1 MNAAIRA
8 VVRAGAY
15 HGVEVFGI
23 CRGYEGLIDGEIRPL
38 GPRDVSG
45 VINEGGTI
53 LRTARCRAFFEPDG
67 RAAAAR
73 QLERHGIGGVVV
85 IGGDGSYRGATALHA
100 EHGTR
105 CIGLPGTIDNDIGG
119 TDFTIGFDTAF
130 NTAID
135 AIDRIRDTAQ
145 SHERIFY
152 IEVMGRES
160 GYLAMASGVAG
171 GAEEI
176 LVPESPTQLESVVER
191 LRKNRDKGKKSA
203 IIVVAEGDEAG
214 NAITV
219 AQRIAEASEFK
230 DYRVVVIGHLQR
242 GGRPSAFDRLLAS
255 RMGVRAVEALLEG
268 EAGKMVGIRANE
280 IVLAPLSHAWEQR
293 SSFDPRLAREAR
305 ILAT

>member
-1 MNAAIRA
+1 M
-8 VVRAGAY
+8 
-15 HGVEVFGI
+15 
-23 CRGYEGLIDGEIRPL
+23 GLR
-38 GPRDVSG
+38 
-45 VINEGGTI
+45 
-53 LRTARCRAFFEPDG
+53 
-67 RAAAAR
+67 
-73 QLERHGIGGVVV
+73 
-85 IGGDGSYRGATALHA
+85 A
-100 EHGTR
+100 EHGTP
-105 CIGLPGTIDNDIGG
+105 CIGVPGTIDNDIGG

-145 SHERIFY
+145 SHERIFF

-176 LVPESPTQLESVVER
+176 LVPENPSELGGVVER
-191 LRKNRDKGKKSA
+191 LRRNRDKGKKSA

-219 AQRIAEASEFK
+219 AQRIAERSEFT
-230 DYRVVVIGHLQR
+230 DYRVMVIGHLQR
-242 GGRPSAFDRLLAS
+242 GGRPSAFDRMLAS
-255 RMGVRAVEALLEG
+255 RMGVRAVEALVEG
-268 EAGKMVGIRANE
+268 ESGKMVGIRANE
-280 IVLAPLSHAWEQR
+280 IVLAPLSHAWEHR